1 MAAKSS
7 KAKTENQE
15 TGVDKVSTPAETSEP
30 VETPEEPTENAD
42 ASEPVETP
50 EEPTENADAS
60 EPVETP
66 EEPTEGPDT
75 EGDSDVSVSEEPKI
89 LIATRPILYLAK
101 QYKAGDKLPVNN
113 QEMVD
118 AWIDAG
124 SAAWQKPDVKQF
136 P

>member
-50 EEPTENADAS
+50 EEPTE
-60 EPVETP
+60 
-66 EEPTEGPDT
+66 GQDT
-75 EGDSDVSVSEEPKI
+75 EGDSDVSVSEEPKM
-89 LIATRPILYLAK
+89 LIATCETVQGR
-101 QYKAGDKLPVNN
+101 G
-113 QEMVD
+113 
-118 AWIDAG
+118 
-124 SAAWQKPDVKQF
+124 
-136 P
+136 

>member
-7 KAKTENQE
+7 KAKTESQE
-15 TGVDKVSTPAETSEP
+15 TGVDKASTPAETSEP
-30 VETPEEPTENAD
+30 VETQEEPTENAD
-42 ASEPVETP
+42 VSEPVG
-50 EEPTENADAS
+50 
-60 EPVETP
+60 TP

-75 EGDSDVSVSEEPKI
+75 EGDSDVSVSEEPKM

-101 QYKAGDKLPVNN
+101 QYKAGEKLPVNN

-118 AWIDAG
+118 AWIEAG
-124 SAAWQKPDVKQF
+124 SAAWQKLDAKQF

>member
-42 ASEPVETP
+42 ASEPVE
-50 EEPTENADAS
+50 A
-60 EPVETP
+60 P
-66 EEPTEGPDT
+66 EEPTEGSDT
-75 EGDSDVSVSEEPKI
+75 EGDSDASVSEEPKM

-113 QEMVD
+113 QEMVS
-118 AWIDAG
+118 AWIEAG
-124 SAAWQKPDVKQF
+124 SAAWQKPDGRRF

>member
-30 VETPEEPTENAD
+30 VETPEEPTE
-42 ASEPVETP
+42 
-50 EEPTENADAS
+50 
-60 EPVETP
+60 
-66 EEPTEGPDT
+66 GPDT
-75 EGDSDVSVSEEPKI
+75 EGDSDVSVSEEPKM

>member
-30 VETPEEPTENAD
+30 VETPEEPTE
-42 ASEPVETP
+42 
-50 EEPTENADAS
+50 
-60 EPVETP
+60 
-66 EEPTEGPDT
+66 GQDT
-75 EGDSDVSVSEEPKI
+75 EGDSDVSVSEEPKM

>member
-50 EEPTENADAS
+50 EEPTE
-60 EPVETP
+60 
-66 EEPTEGPDT
+66 GQDT
-75 EGDSDVSVSEEPKI
+75 EGDSDVSVSEEPKM

-101 QYKAGDKLPVNN
+101 QYKAGERLPLNN
-113 QEMVD
+113 QEMVE
-118 AWIDAG
+118 AWIEAG
-124 SAAWQKPDVKQF
+124 SAAWQEPGAKRF